1 MNLSDS
7 DSDVDEEFMK
17 HLFSDDMLK
26 KLELEDRNQE
36 NKLGTR
42 KEEPS
47 TSHEYMDTKRG
58 KRKITK
64 TARPKQKTPRNISSR
79 KKRDSLP
86 LEKPEINFSTQTDTS
101 FRPPLSCAP
110 ISKPLP
116 TKLCVANV
124 DESSEPMP
132 AISDVTPVPPS
143 MASRKVRKRRLHTKN
158 KVKESAKSSKIVQK
172 PPVDIE
178 PPPKVEPE
186 SSIAQN
192 FRPISPIDLPSSE
205 DIWKMYED
213 LKKGLVPPSEA
224 EWPLCCMVSPI
235 RPKTPPP
242 KIVECLTSMETPSK
256 IVESQEKNPA
266 EGLIYWDMDSKFNND
281 TQQNRNSHD
290 EDFVFEHMTIGA
302 EEERA
307 MKDWIESEK
316 LLEPLSDIEEYDMLL
331 SLARDPE
338 KNRDIILELLKPK
351 NVRTAQVKQVHD
363 DIELVSDEDIPAI
376 NIVDPF
382 KAVSLNEL
390 RPERPIILEVQYIG
404 SVPPKPQDEAAS
416 QDWLQLCNETVS
428 QQFHLIENEECSK
441 AVSTEPGPI
450 DFENELNKVLMK
462 PQSYHGMTSTVRLED
477 FENIL
482 EQNMTEYKD
491 PQAKEPE
498 RPIILEVKDIG
509 SVPPKP
515 QDEAASQDWLQL
527 CNETVSQQFH
537 LIYNEECSKPASTEP
552 GPIDFE
558 NELNKDIMM
567 PRNYHG
573 MTSTIRLDDFENILD
588 HYMTEYKDLHAEVL
602 HSKWKL
608 KYGSDNLK
616 RILPL
621 PPLPVHQEKCLQK
634 IRILRRPT
642 KRNVECLRLPIVIN
656 YCKVFC
662 TVQMNTNLNLQIAAK
677 SLDNAVYNS
686 VKDVIEVRYGS
697 TEIGWIWANG
707 TLMIINGRGKA
718 MLSETQRDI
727 VAKILGKENFKAEPH
742 HNLLHLRLFSVA
754 FFPWRVSLAEFSGTC
769 ALSPGPFLSEMQY
782 VYYVDKELPGVSARL
797 HESGMVQVFAMNT
810 ADADKM
816 LTKLYLL
823 TSNHRKAKIKVV
835 LN

>member
-116 TKLCVANV
+116 TKLCVADV

-143 MASRKVRKRRLHTKN
+143 IASRKVRKRRLHTKN

-172 PPVDIE
+172 SPVDIE

-186 SSIAQN
+186 SLIDQN
-192 FRPISPIDLPSSE
+192 IRPISPIELPSSE

-224 EWPLCCMVSPI
+224 EWPLCCMVSQI

-256 IVESQEKNPA
+256 RVESQEKNPA
-266 EGLIYWDMDSKFNND
+266 EGLIYWDMDSKFSND
-281 TQQNRNSHD
+281 TQQNQNSHD
-290 EDFVFEHMTIGA
+290 EDFVFERMTIGA

-331 SLARDPE
+331 SLARDLE

-351 NVRTAQVKQVHD
+351 NVRTPQVKQVHD
-363 DIELVSDEDIPAI
+363 DIELISDEDIPAI

-390 RPERPIILEVQYIG
+390 R
-404 SVPPKPQDEAAS
+404 
-416 QDWLQLCNETVS
+416 
-428 QQFHLIENEECSK
+428 
-441 AVSTEPGPI
+441 
-450 DFENELNKVLMK
+450 
-462 PQSYHGMTSTVRLED
+462 
-477 FENIL
+477 
-482 EQNMTEYKD
+482 
-491 PQAKEPE
+491 PE

-552 GPIDFE
+552 GPINFE
-558 NELNKDIMM
+558 NEPNKDLMM

-608 KYGSDNLK
+608 RYGSDNLK

-656 YCKVFC
+656 YCMVFC

-686 VKDVIEVRYGS
+686 VRDVIEVRYGS

-835 LN
+835 LNEPN

>member
-17 HLFSDDMLK
+17 QLFSDDMLK
-26 KLELEDRNQE
+26 ELE
-36 NKLGTR
+36 K
-42 KEEPS
+42 
-47 TSHEYMDTKRG
+47 
-58 KRKITK
+58 
-64 TARPKQKTPRNISSR
+64 ARERLLRQ
-79 KKRDSLP
+79 RDP
-86 LEKPEINFSTQTDTS
+86 
-101 FRPPLSCAP
+101 
-110 ISKPLP
+110 KPLP
-116 TKLCVANV
+116 TKFCVADV
-124 DESSEPMP
+124 VLDFKLDESSEPMP
-132 AISDVTPVPPS
+132 VTSDVTPVPPS
-143 MASRKVRKRRLHTKN
+143 NASGKVRKRRLHTKN
-158 KVKESAKSSKIVQK
+158 KVKESAKISKIVQK
-172 PPVDIE
+172 SPVDIE

-186 SSIAQN
+186 SLIDQN
-192 FRPISPIDLPSSE
+192 IRPISPINLPSSE

-213 LKKGLVPPSEA
+213 LKAGLVPPSEA
-224 EWPLCCMVSPI
+224 EWPLCCMISPI
-235 RPKTPPP
+235 IPQTPPP

-256 IVESQEKNPA
+256 IVESQEKNSA

-290 EDFVFEHMTIGA
+290 EDIVFEHMTIGV

-316 LLEPLSDIEEYDMLL
+316 LNEPLSDIEEFDMLL
-331 SLARDPE
+331 NLARDLE
-338 KNRDIILELLKPK
+338 TNRDILFELLKPK
-351 NVRTAQVKQVHD
+351 NVHTAQVKQVHD
-363 DIELVSDEDIPAI
+363 EIKQGSDEDIPVI
-376 NIVDPF
+376 NIVEPF
-382 KAVSLNEL
+382 KEASLNEL
-390 RPERPIILEVQYIG
+390 RPERPIILEGKDIG

-416 QDWLQLCNETVS
+416 Q
-428 QQFHLIENEECSK
+428 QFHLIYNEECSEP
-441 AVSTEPGPI
+441 ASTEPGPI
-450 DFENELNKVLMK
+450 DFKNELIKDITEPRNC
-462 PQSYHGMTSTVRLED
+462 HGRTSTVRLED

-482 EQNMTEYKD
+482 DQNITEHKD
-491 PQAKEPE
+491 PQAKVPE

-558 NELNKDIMM
+558 NELNKDIVK
-567 PRNYHG
+567 RGNYHG
-573 MTSTIRLDDFENILD
+573 IRLQDFEDILD

-602 HSKWKL
+602 HSKWKQ

-621 PPLPVHQEKCLQK
+621 PPLPVHLDQCLQK

-642 KRNVECLRLPIVIN
+642 KRNVECLHLPIEIN

-686 VKDVIEVRYGS
+686 VRDVIEVRYES
-697 TEIGWIWANG
+697 PQIGWIWSNG

-823 TSNHRKAKIKVV
+823 TSNHRKAQ
-835 LN
+835 N